1 MPSPYLIAL
10 ALLSGWSVAAAD
22 DHLEHCASLS
32 KITIPAAKIT
42 LPTRGAI
49 ITSARLV
56 AAAGD
61 SELGEYCL
69 VDGEI
74 ISVSETAQPIR
85 YQVAMPSRWNE
96 RMLQIGGGGFRG
108 VLISPV
114 EQHSGS
120 VLPKNTVGA
129 GYATVGNDS
138 GHQGSAV
145 DASFALHEEQLANY
159 AGEQINK
166 THDAASIIIN
176 QYYGQEAEYSY
187 FMGASSGGR
196 EAVTAMR
203 DYPSDYQGVISIWP
217 GVGFT
222 RLTLKAQ
229 LIYNAMTR
237 DDGAGSI
244 DAADARFLHQQIL
257 DACDGNDGLKD
268 GLLSNPD
275 ACQFDFSRLRCP
287 QGQDSE
293 CFSDAQVATLELMHS
308 PVKLDYR
315 FEDGLDH
322 LPGYAL
328 GTVWTSPLL
337 NLPGATALT
346 GQMANFPALGMY
358 HLLPTGLLKFMVARD
373 PEFDVSSFNPRSPGS
388 LKPRLLEVVTM
399 IDRVNADIGGYIKQ
413 GGKLILVHGLA
424 DELPAAQDTVRF
436 YQGQV
441 QRHGEKLVSE
451 AVAFYLVPGQAH
463 GHGTFMATGS
473 MPLLPALEKWVSK
486 GIAPGT
492 LTATDSNKESQ
503 GRTRPM
509 CQYPNWPQYDGK
521 GDVNSAES
529 FSCVATQKRS
539 GLTAL
544 LPAHR

>member
-1 MPSPYLIAL
+1 MLTPYFIAL
-10 ALLSGWSVAAAD
+10 ALLLWWSAAAAD
-22 DHLEHCASLS
+22 DSLDFS
-32 KITIPAAKIT
+32 QRCESLTALAIPAAKIT
-42 LPTRGAI
+42 LPTRGAT

-56 AAAGD
+56 VEGD
-61 SELGEYCL
+61 DNELGEYCL

-74 ISVSETAQPIR
+74 TSVSETAQPIR
-85 YQVAMPSRWNE
+85 YQVAMPTRWNE

-114 EQHSGS
+114 ERHSGN

-129 GYATVGNDS
+129 GYTTVGNDS

-176 QYYGQEAEYSY
+176 QYYGRPAEYSY
-187 FMGASSGGR
+187 FMGSSSGGR

-203 DYPSDYQGVISIWP
+203 DYPSDYQGVISICP

-237 DDGAGSI
+237 DDGAGRI

-257 DACDGNDGLKD
+257 DACDGNDGLED
-268 GLLSNPD
+268 GLLSNPGG
-275 ACQFDFSRLRCP
+275 CQFDFAQLLCSK
-287 QGQDSE
+287 GQDTE
-293 CFSDAQVATLELMHS
+293 CFSDAQLATLELMHT

-328 GTVWTSPLL
+328 GTEWTSPLL
-337 NLPGATALT
+337 NLSGATAQS
-346 GQMANFPALGMY
+346 GPMANFPALGMY
-358 HLLPTGLLKFMVARD
+358 RLLPTGLLKFMVAGD
-373 PEFDVSSFNPRSPGS
+373 PKFDVSSFDPRSPGA
-388 LKPRLLEVVTM
+388 LQPRLLEVVSM
-399 IDRVNADIGGYIKQ
+399 IDRVNADIGDYIKQ

-441 QRHGEKLVSE
+441 QRHGEKHVSD

-463 GHGTFMATGS
+463 GHGSFKSTGS

-486 GIAPGT
+486 GVAPGT
-492 LTATDSNKESQ
+492 LIATDTNKKSQ

-509 CQYPNWPQYDGK
+509 CQYPTWPKYDGK
-521 GDVNSAES
+521 GDVNTADS
-529 FSCVATQKRS
+529 FSCVSSR
-539 GLTAL
+539 
-544 LPAHR
+544 

>member
-1 MPSPYLIAL
+1 MLKPCFIAL
-10 ALLSGWSVAAAD
+10 ALLLGWSAAAAD
-22 DHLEHCASLS
+22 VSLDQRCES
-32 KITIPAAKIT
+32 LTELTIPAAKIT
-42 LPTRGAI
+42 LPTRGST
-49 ITSARLV
+49 ITASRLV
-56 AAAGD
+56 PAGD
-61 SELGEYCL
+61 DNELGEYCL

-74 ISVSETAQPIR
+74 ASVSESAQPIR
-85 YQVAMPSRWNE
+85 FQLALPLSWNQ

-108 VLISPV
+108 VVISPV
-114 EQHSGS
+114 VQSSGNI
-120 VLPKNTVGA
+120 LPKNTVGG

-138 GHQGSAV
+138 GHQGTSL
-145 DASFALHEEQLANY
+145 DASFALHPEQLANY

-166 THDAASIIIN
+166 TFDTSSIIIN
-176 QYYGQEAEYSY
+176 HYYGRPAEYSY
-187 FMGASSGGR
+187 YMGSSSGGR

-237 DDGAGSI
+237 DDGAGRI

-257 DACDGNDGLKD
+257 AACDGTDGLKD

-275 ACQFDFSRLRCP
+275 SCQFDFAQLLCP
-287 QGQDSE
+287 KGQSTD
-293 CFSDAQVATLELMHS
+293 CFSETQVATLELMHS
-308 PVKLDYR
+308 PVKLDYS
-315 FEDGLDH
+315 FQDGLDH

-328 GTVWTSPLL
+328 GTEWTSPLL
-337 NLPGATALT
+337 NLAGVAPKVGP
-346 GQMANFPALGMY
+346 MANFPDLGMY
-358 HLLPTGLLKFMVARD
+358 RILPTGLLKFMVAGD
-373 PEFDVSSFNPRSPGS
+373 PEFDAFSFDPRSPGS
-388 LKPRLLEVVTM
+388 LQPRLLEVVSM
-399 IDRVNADIGGYIKQ
+399 LDRVNADIGGYIKQ

-441 QRHGEKLVSE
+441 NRHGEKHVSD

-463 GHGTFMATGS
+463 GHGSFKATGS
-473 MPLLPALEKWVSK
+473 MPLLPALETWVSK
-486 GIAPGT
+486 GVVPGT
-492 LTATDSNKESQ
+492 LTATDTNKNSQ

-509 CQYPNWPQYDGK
+509 CQYPTWPQYDGK

-529 FSCVATQKRS
+529 FRCVSSR
-539 GLTAL
+539 
-544 LPAHR
+544 